1 MIMLWRARTGK
12 RKSGGFAPAGKPD
25 NANQVHGRVA
35 AVILRVSASWLPC
48 TLAAL
53 GIATAQ
59 AQTPTETVL
68 HTFGSVPKGA
78 YPYAGV
84 IRGSAG
90 NLYGTTYQGG
100 TANAGV
106 VYGVDTAGHETVL
119 YAFTG
124 GADGAYPYAGVIRDA
139 DGNLYGTAPYGGS
152 AQGSAGYGVVYKL
165 DPSGTETVL
174 YTFTGGADGGTPYA
188 GVIRDSA
195 GNLYGTTGRGGTATC
210 PLNYLGPAGCG
221 VVYKVDTTGQETVL
235 YTFTGGADGGSPY
248 GAGLTIDS
256 EGNLYGT
263 TEFGGTASVG
273 VVFKLDTT
281 GQETVLY
288 SFIGLADF
296 ATDGV
301 YPGAGVI
308 LDSAGNLY
316 GTTMD
321 GGGVTNPGCGG
332 EECGVVFK
340 LDPSGQE
347 TVLHAFTGGAD
358 GAEQYFGVFEGGVIR
373 DPAGNLYGTTYLG
386 GDLSGCYAEGCGVV
400 FKMSPSGQETV
411 LYTFTGGADGG
422 NPYAGVI
429 ADPAGNLYGTT
440 YNGGKNSAGVVFKLK
455 PQ

>member
-1 MIMLWRARTGK
+1 MIRTK
-12 RKSGGFAPAGKPD
+12 LTRTLALAGFAPAGKSG
-25 NANQVHGRVA
+25 NGYQARSQLA
-35 AVILRVSASWLPC
+35 AIILRVSASWLAC
-48 TLAAL
+48 TLAAI
-53 GIATAQ
+53 GMATAQ
-59 AQTPTETVL
+59 AQMPVETVL

-119 YAFTG
+119 YSFTG
-124 GADGAYPYAGVIRDA
+124 LTDGGNPYAGVAPDSA
-139 DGNLYGTAPYGGS
+139 GNLYGTTSAGGS

-221 VVYKVDTTGQETVL
+221 VVYKVDTTGHETVL
-235 YTFTGGADGGSPY
+235 YTFSGGADGGSPY
-248 GAGLTIDS
+248 GAGLTRDPA
-256 EGNLYGT
+256 GNLYGT

-332 EECGVVFK
+332 DECGVVFK